1 MLESLKWFCLTSVI
15 TLTGAIN
22 VKMDE
27 SVLEEKSSFKILG
40 LTLSSKL
47 DCWYYIM
54 SIAKSVSIE
63 IATWFA
69 LWSFFLPRLLFIS
82 INLYTIHPCTKY
94 CCHVWTRT
102 RNCYLKFLV
111 KVQKQICRTVGPSL
125 ASSLEPLVHCRNVA
139 SLSLSYWCYFRRCS
153 SELAQLVSL
162 PFSRGRSI
170 RYSDRLHDF

>member
-1 MLESLKWFCLTSVI
+1 
-15 TLTGAIN
+15 
-22 VKMDE
+22 MDE

-40 LTLSSKL
+40 LTFFSKL
-47 DCWYYIM
+47 DCWYYMI

-82 INLYTIHPCTKY
+82 MNLYIIHPCTKY

-125 ASSLEPLVHCRNVA
+125 ASSLELLVHCRNVA